1 MEETRVEKRRQ
12 EVRRHQKAIARLVES
27 NETLQLESRLR
38 RAGLGVPAD
47 VASRAKRVRALSTQA
62 ATIIEDY
69 HYGSIS
75 LRDATPRL
83 EQIERRLEELADAP
97 ELSEALQRKLA
108 QIDSASVRRE
118 EQAKAVNAKLAEVR
132 KAWRVHP
139 ATKLYNKWRTIHP
152 ASPLAEEK
160 ERVTRLLKDAED
172 AVELFRL
179 GDEPKRTHE
188 TLSAILKQLRR
199 KPSKAA
205 LSPEPP
211 VGAAYGDTVRY
222 AVTKEADP
230 ASFLT
235 KRLRVTELYDRI
247 DDLWQRHPLRTHLR
261 RLQMFNIERGVLE
274 PSPMY
279 DELDKLEEAW
289 DKAGQAALDFWE
301 GHQSYE
307 QVLPMLLEAKA
318 KLSAVPYVPQTKAEA
333 IRPRQAPTLPA
344 NATPIQVCKIV
355 LDHPSVF
362 SDAPRETGGLHIT
375 DPKAFSVLA
384 SVEGPRWETEQAAHP
399 DSPTTL
405 EVNRIAWTALQAE
418 NLLDKFELEDVLDDG
433 GFIHGLEGRI
443 YEVTR
448 DGRIRLMSTS
458 ADEDGIER
466 ATEAGIEVA

>member
-1 MEETRVEKRRQ
+1 METRVEKRRQ

-27 NETLQLESRLR
+27 NEALQLESRLR
-38 RAGLGVPAD
+38 RAGLGVPAT

-62 ATIIEDY
+62 ASIVEDH
-69 HYGSIS
+69 HYGSVS
-75 LRDATPRL
+75 LREATSRL
-83 EQIERRLEELADAP
+83 EKIESRLEGMTIAP
-97 ELSEALQRKLA
+97 MLSPQLQRKLA
-108 QIDSASVRRE
+108 QTEKASAK
-118 EQAKAVNAKLAEVR
+118 QADLTKSVNAKLAEVR
-132 KAWRVHP
+132 RAWREHP
-139 ATKLYNKWRTIHP
+139 ATKLYSRFRTIHP

-179 GDEPKRTHE
+179 GGDPKRTNE
-188 TLSAILKQLRR
+188 NLSEILKQLRR
-199 KPSKAA
+199 KPPKSA
-205 LSPEPP
+205 LSAEAP
-211 VGAAYGDTVRY
+211 VGATYGTTERY
-222 AVTKEADP
+222 AITKESDP

-235 KRLRVTELYDRI
+235 KRLRVTELYDQI

-261 RLQMFNIERGVLE
+261 RLQAFNIERGVIE

-279 DELDKLEEAW
+279 DELDKLEQAW
-289 DKAGQAALDFWE
+289 DVAGQAALDFWE
-301 GHQSYE
+301 GHQTYE
-307 QVLPMLLEAKA
+307 QVLPILLEAKA
-318 KLSAVPYVPQTKAEA
+318 KLSAVPYVPQTKTEA

-344 NATPIQVCKIV
+344 DATPIQVCKIV

-375 DPKAFSVLA
+375 DPKAFATLA
-384 SVEGPRWETEQAAHP
+384 SLEGAAWEAEQVKHP

-443 YEVTR
+443 YAVTR

-466 ATEAGIEVA
+466 AIEAGIEVA